1 MWRGWLSGQLY
12 IKHSQLYIYNYN
24 MLLVPEEMCEERQ
37 REGAS
42 SEVFCKGIEN
52 VWALDEHWDRIGWC
66 DGLG

>member
-1 MWRGWLSGQLY
+1 
-12 IKHSQLYIYNYN
+12 

-52 VWALDEHWDRIGWC
+52 VWALDEHWDRIG
-66 DGLG
+66 